1 MLNVSKGILVR
12 TMVVIDH
19 SLWQRICYVGK
30 IGSVNRLRDVRV
42 IARYRGFFR
51 VN

>member
-12 TMVVIDH
+12 TMVVIDQ
-19 SLWQRICYVGK
+19 SLRQRMLCGCKNWINVG
-30 IGSVNRLRDVRV
+30 LEVRV
-42 IARYRGFFR
+42 IARFRKLFR